1 MFDFDALFEE
11 EKRAIE
17 RAGVEA
23 ERSDSVKAYRQ
34 GAFVALILLLA
45 VSAALSYLDVAQV

>member
-11 EKRAIE
+11 EQRANGHSKSPG
-17 RAGVEA
+17 AL
-23 ERSDSVKAYRQ
+23 RQ

-45 VSAALSYLDVAQV
+45 VSAALSYLDVASI